1 MRRFFHSPISRT
13 ASRFHAPEQSAA
25 AKSCA
30 GIFQL
35 LKAAMR
41 GSEPF
46 AKGRAGAADAH
57 PLFPQFS

>member
-1 MRRFFHSPISRT
+1 MRRFFHSPISRA

-25 AKSCA
+25 KSCTS
-30 GIFQL
+30 ICRL
-35 LKAAMR
+35 LEAAMR